1 MKPRVSLRDALEDED
16 LLKHVMAGDSWRP
29 HRILSIA
36 AMGEALT
43 DEERIVFKQ
52 FTGRDREPGVRCSE
66 FCTIAG
72 RRTGKSVT
80 KAMNATYLAACCDY
94 SDVLIRGEVGVLLC
108 LAQDQRVAG
117 QLLNFI
123 EENLNGSPIL
133 KQLIVNRTADA
144 IELKNRI
151 RIEVRPASSKKLRGP
166 TYIAIIADE
175 LSFWYVEEFYQNPDV
190 EVLAAARPGLLT
202 TRGMLITASSPYAKR
217 GVLWDTYR
225 RHYGPD
231 GSPSV
236 LVAKGTTAAFNPT
249 IPAEEIERELE
260 RDPVRNTAEYLA
272 EFRDDV
278 TSFVSPEVVRQC
290 TIGVTAR
297 PPSPHITF
305 SAFCDPSGG
314 SADSMTLAVGHFDS
328 AKQVVI
334 VDCLLEQRVPFSPE
348 LCVRDFSLTLKAYGV
363 RKVIGDRYAAQWPV
377 EQFARF
383 DIEYEQSAAPKSDL
397 YAGLLALLNS
407 RRIELVDNPRLAAQ
421 LCSLERR
428 TARGGRDSI
437 DHPPGGMDD
446 LANACA
452 GLASILTQQPADY
465 LQLCRAFNGTS
476 SDDPDGT
483 ESWRRLRRNLYYES
497 GGTFDLM
504 RR

>member
-1 MKPRVSLRDALEDED
+1 MRPRVTLRDALADED
-16 LLKHVMAGDSWRP
+16 LLGHVMVGPTWAP

-43 DEERIVFKQ
+43 EEERAIFKQ
-52 FTGRDREPGVRCSE
+52 FTGRDREPGERVSE
-66 FCTIAG
+66 FCTISG

-80 KAMNATYLAACCDY
+80 KAMNATYLAACVDY
-94 SDVLIRGEVGVLLC
+94 SDVLIRGETGVLLC

-123 EENLNGSPIL
+123 EENLKGSPIL
-133 KQLIVNRTADA
+133 GQLIVNRTADA

-151 RIEVRPASSKKLRGP
+151 RIEVRPASFRKLRGP

-175 LSFWYVEEFYQNPDV
+175 LSFWFVEEYYQNPDV

-217 GVLWDTYR
+217 GVLWDTFR
-225 RHYGPD
+225 RHFGPD
-231 GSPSV
+231 GWPSV
-236 LVAKGTTAAFNPT
+236 LVAKGTTRDFNPT
-249 IPAEEIERELE
+249 IPEEEIARELE
-260 RDPVRNTAEYLA
+260 RDPIRNTAEYLA

-278 TSFVSPEVVRQC
+278 SSFVSPEVVRQC

-297 PPSPHITF
+297 PPGQSITYL
-305 SAFCDPSGG
+305 AFCDPSGG
-314 SADSMTLAVGHFDS
+314 SADSMTLAIGHFDS
-328 AKQVVI
+328 AKQTVI

-348 LCVRDFSLTLKAYGV
+348 LCVRDFSYTLKSYGV
-363 RKVIGDRYAAQWPV
+363 RKVIGDRYAGLWPV

-383 DIEYEQSAAPKSDL
+383 DIEYEQSAAPKSEL
-397 YAGLLALLNS
+397 YLTLLALLNS
-407 RRIELVDNPRLAAQ
+407 RRIELVDNQRLAAQ

-428 TARGGRDSI
+428 TARGGKDSI

-446 LANACA
+446 CANAIA
-452 GLASILTQQPADY
+452 GLSAICTEQPFDY
-465 LQLCRAFNGTS
+465 LEFCRRYNGTS
-476 SDDPDGT
+476 SDDPDGV
-483 ESWRRLRRNLYYES
+483 ESWQRLRRNLYYES
-497 GGTFDLM
+497 GGAYRLF
-504 RR
+504 